1 MSTADYG
8 ARARVGVATPQANP
22 TVEPEMRLLLPAAIG
37 VYGTRLVHPAADVET
52 RLDHYIRHLPEAIGS
67 FGSMRL
73 AAFGFGCTGSSY
85 RAGPTLED
93 ELTSAAANLRGIP
106 VITAAQAI
114 RRALRSFG
122 ARRIALVSPYPSGL
136 AESGYSYWKA
146 DGLTLVET
154 LRVDPVLTD
163 THRIYELTSDDA
175 YAALVGLT
183 RHDVDAIVVSGTGM
197 PTLQALR
204 RWRSERGD
212 SPPVPIARPCCRQ
225 IFVSLGRCCSM
236 QPRNSPRRT
245 PPYSSPLDHTHRV
258 TAHTDRSAD
267 PRLSPRS
274 PTMSAIDRRTAL
286 QLGFALA
293 AAPATLW
300 SAKADELLRRRIPSS
315 GESLPVLGLGTNN
328 YSPRTAEE
336 RAARRAVLERFSQL
350 GATVIDTAPAYRE
363 SEATLGELLA
373 ELGTR
378 DRSFVATKVTS
389 RSGTREE
396 GVAMLEASRQ
406 KLRTDVLD
414 LVQVHNLMG
423 TAVLLPLLRE
433 QVAAKRIRYLGITT
447 SSDEQYPAMAE
458 VMRTERLDFIQIDYS
473 LGNRSAADALLPL
486 AADRGMA
493 TLINLPFGGRR
504 EGGLFA
510 QVRNEPLPGWA
521 KEIGARS
528 WGQVFLKYVL
538 SHPAVTCVIPGM
550 TQVTNL
556 EDNAAAARGAL
567 PDAALRRRMERDWDQ
582 IVSRSA

>member
-1 MSTADYG
+1 
-8 ARARVGVATPQANP
+8 
-22 TVEPEMRLLLPAAIG
+22 
-37 VYGTRLVHPAADVET
+37 
-52 RLDHYIRHLPEAIGS
+52 
-67 FGSMRL
+67 
-73 AAFGFGCTGSSY
+73 
-85 RAGPTLED
+85 
-93 ELTSAAANLRGIP
+93 
-106 VITAAQAI
+106 
-114 RRALRSFG
+114 
-122 ARRIALVSPYPSGL
+122 
-136 AESGYSYWKA
+136 
-146 DGLTLVET
+146 
-154 LRVDPVLTD
+154 
-163 THRIYELTSDDA
+163 
-175 YAALVGLT
+175 
-183 RHDVDAIVVSGTGM
+183 
-197 PTLQALR
+197 
-204 RWRSERGD
+204 
-212 SPPVPIARPCCRQ
+212 
-225 IFVSLGRCCSM
+225 
-236 QPRNSPRRT
+236 
-245 PPYSSPLDHTHRV
+245 
-258 TAHTDRSAD
+258 
-267 PRLSPRS
+267 
-274 PTMSAIDRRTAL
+274 MSAIDRRTAL

-493 TLINLPFGGRR
+493 TLIN
-504 EGGLFA
+504 
-510 QVRNEPLPGWA
+510 
-521 KEIGARS
+521 
-528 WGQVFLKYVL
+528 
-538 SHPAVTCVIPGM
+538 
-550 TQVTNL
+550 
-556 EDNAAAARGAL
+556 
-567 PDAALRRRMERDWDQ
+567 
-582 IVSRSA
+582 